1 MMTRKI
7 IKKILPNALPLA
19 IIFIGATSPW
29 EALADGQDNLTTSP
43 TIASPADK
51 AAEDAVVAD
60 SKISDSKVKSKKTKA
75 KNTLPV
81 DSDSSPTPANKDKD
95 IDSRVKELV
104 YNESNVYVIRTKFG
118 YQTNVVFDP
127 KEEIQTI
134 SVGDRSL
141 WQIIPAGN
149 RMFIRPMTENVST
162 NMTLLTNKR
171 SYEFDLKSVDEKND
185 SNVYV
190 VRFNYPEKHDNRMV
204 MSAMN
209 DDFIPSK
216 INTAAEYMPVQSTPN
231 NQKQQILK
239 VPSSALSAEKPKQVV
254 SEAASPESIG
264 LLPIRFNYS
273 YTYAGPDSIA
283 PTQVY
288 DDGKTTFIKY
298 KSIGKTA
305 PNAFIINSNGKE
317 SPTPAIVQGSS
328 IIIDGVASELAL
340 RGNDGEIRIYN
351 ESLNQR

>member
-1 MMTRKI
+1 MITRKI

-19 IIFIGATSPW
+19 IIFISATSSW
-29 EALADGQDNLTTSP
+29 KALADGNENLTASP
-43 TIASPADK
+43 TDK
-51 AAEDAVVAD
+51 VVEDKVVED
-60 SKISDSKVKSKKTKA
+60 KVVGSKVSDTKIKGKKAKVKSA
-75 KNTLPV
+75 LPST
-81 DSDSSPTPANKDKD
+81 DDSSLVSTSKDKD
-95 IDSRVKELV
+95 TDSRVKELM

-127 KEEIQTI
+127 KEEVQTI

-149 RMFIRPMTENVST
+149 RLFIRPMTENIST
-162 NMTLLTNKR
+162 NMTLLTNKH
-171 SYEFDLKSVDEKND
+171 SYEFDLKSVDEKNE

-190 VRFNYPEKHDNRMV
+190 VRFNYPEKHDNRM
-204 MSAMN
+204 SAPAIN
-209 DDFIPSK
+209 DSFIPSQT
-216 INTAAEYMPVQSTPN
+216 NTAAEYIPVQSTPN
-231 NQKQQILK
+231 NQQQVLK
-239 VPSSALSAEKPKQVV
+239 MPSSSPSVEKPKQVV

-273 YTYAGPDSIA
+273 YTYAGPDAIA
-283 PTQVY
+283 PMQVY

-317 SPTPAIVQGSS
+317 SSTPAIVQGTSL
-328 IIIDGVASELAL
+328 IIDGVAGELAL
-340 RGNDGEIRIYN
+340 RSTDGEIRIYN